1 MSDVLRA
8 ALALGVLT
16 SCAYLLMRVVRS
28 QGITG
33 SDVVEAVGLALTPS
47 FVPGAIEMIV
57 KAFGRPELPIFNA
70 AEDRMALTIGG
81 AMLIVT
87 FFYCNIA
94 AFRQAW
100 TDKRRP

>member
-8 ALALGVLT
+8 ALAFGVLIPG
-16 SCAYLLMRVVRS
+16 AYLLIRAFRS
-28 QGITG
+28 RGITG
-33 SDVVEAVGLALTPS
+33 SDVVEAVGLALTTL
-47 FVPGAIEMIV
+47 FVPGATEMIV
-57 KAFGRPELPIFNA
+57 KAFGRRELPIFNA

-87 FFYCNIA
+87 FIYCNVT

-100 TDKRRP
+100 TEKRRP